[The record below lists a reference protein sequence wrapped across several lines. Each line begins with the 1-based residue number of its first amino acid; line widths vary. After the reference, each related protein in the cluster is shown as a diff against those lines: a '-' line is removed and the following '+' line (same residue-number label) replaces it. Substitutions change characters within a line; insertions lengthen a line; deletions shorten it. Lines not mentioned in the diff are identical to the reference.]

1 MGCRRSV
8 AAILL
13 TGGIRMKAFMILWT
27 IIGFLLGIGFSLED
41 NCHWSTVFWRG
52 CVAALVTA
60 VLARWW
66 GQIWLDSLR
75 EAIRQ
80 RRYKQAVASPKIKPK
95 T

>member
-1 MGCRRSV
+1 
-8 AAILL
+8 
-13 TGGIRMKAFMILWT
+13 MKSFMILWS
-27 IIGFLLGIGFSLED
+27 IAGFLTGIGCSVAG
-41 NCHWSTVFWRG
+41 NCPWSTAFWRG

-75 EAIRQ
+75 DSIRQ
-80 RRYKQAVASPKIKPK
+80 RQYRRTAPIIKSKPTTK